1 MSECPRCGKAA
12 DESDFFLKTLGEV
25 PAQTSLL
32 AYVKPERKILFTQEL
47 LLEWSDI
54 SIAAG
59 QNVQIN
65 RNIQVLNHCQGV
77 AEGFQQAGAV
87 VFLSSS
93 LAEWQDDV
101 QSAGIIDSKE
111 ENMKQTFKIQVCN

>member
-1 MSECPRCGKAA
+1 MNLT
-12 DESDFFLKTLGEV
+12 FFLKTLGEV

-32 AYVKPERKILFTQEL
+32 VYVKPERKILFTQEL
-47 LLEWSDI
+47 LLEWSNI